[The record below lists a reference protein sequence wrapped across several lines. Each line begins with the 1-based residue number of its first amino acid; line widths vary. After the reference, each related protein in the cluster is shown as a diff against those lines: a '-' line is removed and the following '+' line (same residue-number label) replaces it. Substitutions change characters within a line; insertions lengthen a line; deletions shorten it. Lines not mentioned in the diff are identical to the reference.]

1 MIYLDTHVVSW
12 LYHDRRLIAQSTS
25 ELIETE
31 EVRISPMVRL
41 ELEYLFEIGRIR
53 SPSDLLIT
61 YLSEH
66 IELVVC
72 DLGFDTVMRKAIDE
86 VWTRDPFDRIIT
98 AHARYQGSILV
109 TKDGSIHENYDK
121 AVWQ

>member
-1 MIYLDTHVVSW
+1 MIYLDTHVVAW
-12 LYHDRRLIAQSTS
+12 LYPDRRLIAQSTS